1 MTPPVEIP
9 AHKLL
14 ALLDLA
20 NLIGLAAIVI
30 LVGAGLTATIAIAR
44 AVFPNVA
51 AGLDDASSRRSRW
64 RRFAIGLLNGPALL
78 FLGLAF
84 SGRPAT
90 KPIGVVLLFAL
101 AFLMLA
107 GLTAEVPRLG
117 RRLLL
122 LSGRAGT
129 PLAHVAAGGGALTAA
144 FLVPVLG
151 WALFA
156 SIVVLGIG
164 SAVSWLFTRRRSTAS
179 DR

>member
-9 AHKLL
+9 THKLVGL
-14 ALLDLA
+14 VDIA
-20 NLIGLAAIVI
+20 NLIGLAAVVI

-64 RRFAIGLLNGPALL
+64 RRLAIGLLNGPAFL

-84 SGRPAT
+84 SSRPAT
-90 KPIGVVLLFAL
+90 KPIGVLLLVALVLLV
-101 AFLMLA
+101 LA
-107 GLTAEVPRLG
+107 GLSAEVPRLG
-117 RRLLL
+117 RRLLIQ
-122 LSGRAGT
+122 SGRSGT

-144 FLVPVLG
+144 FLVPVVG

-164 SAVSWLFTRRRSTAS
+164 SAVSSVFTRRRSPVPEP
-179 DR
+179 